1 MNRFNL
7 KKRLVLGSANFTQKY
22 GIYPNKIK
30 SSELKKII
38 TLAKKNKINQIDT
51 AESYLNDISIFKYT
65 KKKFKFITKIK
76 PNRKW
81 ASLKYCQQNL
91 DNQIKR
97 LNNNKIKVLLF
108 HDVNILFTKLG
119 PIIFNNLVNLKK
131 RGYFKK
137 IGISIYNTDC
147 LAYLTSKYNIEV
159 VQCPY
164 NLLDKRIINSKWFAK
179 LKKKGIEI
187 HARSIFLQGL
197 LVNKNIFKK
206 IYFRK
211 WQKKISKWFDY
222 LMKNNISPIDYCL
235 NDLLNHDFDQII
247 VGINNYDN
255 LKEILDFKLIKNKEE
270 MFDFKINNIR
280 LIDPR
285 NWK

>member
-187 HARSIFLQGL
+187 QAR
-197 LVNKNIFKK
+197 
-206 IYFRK
+206 
-211 WQKKISKWFDY
+211 
-222 LMKNNISPIDYCL
+222 
-235 NDLLNHDFDQII
+235 
-247 VGINNYDN
+247 
-255 LKEILDFKLIKNKEE
+255 
-270 MFDFKINNIR
+270 
-280 LIDPR
+280 
-285 NWK
+285 